1 MRVIP
6 KGEGEDWGRGRGE
19 GRGGGVAGGG
29 GGGAATPPWL
39 QPCRFDIENFKY
51 KKVKKY
57 ANVIF
62 LE

>member
-19 GRGGGVAGGG
+19 GK

-39 QPCRFDIENFKY
+39 HPCRFDIENFKY